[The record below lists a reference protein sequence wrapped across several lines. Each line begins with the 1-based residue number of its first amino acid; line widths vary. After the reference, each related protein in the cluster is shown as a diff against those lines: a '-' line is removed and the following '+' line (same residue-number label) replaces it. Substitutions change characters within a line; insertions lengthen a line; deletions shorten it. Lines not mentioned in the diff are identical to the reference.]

1 MDDMSQQVSLNSNA
15 SNAYIKFIHLK
26 QAIHDLQQFPSL
38 DPVEERLLNY
48 FASAW
53 HAGKKLTVL
62 ETMHASSDI
71 SPSTVHRRLKTLRKK
86 GLIALDVDQI
96 DNRIKYI
103 VQTELTKIY
112 FAHLG
117 QCLSKVSDP

>member
-1 MDDMSQQVSLNSNA
+1 MSQKVSLNSNA
-15 SNAYIKFIHLK
+15 SHAYIKFLHLT
-26 QAIHDLQQFPSL
+26 QAIHDLPHYPLL
-38 DPVEERLLNY
+38 DPLEERLLNY

-53 HAGKKLTVL
+53 YAGKKLTVL

-103 VQTELTKIY
+103 VQTELTTSY

-117 QCLSKVSDP
+117 QCLVNAVKDKD